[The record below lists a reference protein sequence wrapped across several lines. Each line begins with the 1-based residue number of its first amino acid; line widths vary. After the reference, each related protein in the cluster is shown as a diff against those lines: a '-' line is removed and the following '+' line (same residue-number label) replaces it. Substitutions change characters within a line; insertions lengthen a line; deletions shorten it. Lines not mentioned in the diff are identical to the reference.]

1 MECWEDQMKSIM
13 YAMRL
18 YYFSGRNIRKL
29 DNAYE
34 CLESYTGV
42 LYKVDTR
49 EYLLWFLLWPF
60 TVLN

>member
-1 MECWEDQMKSIM
+1 MKSIM

-34 CLESYTGV
+34 CWESYTGFSTKWTPGNIYFDFRCGP
-42 LYKVDTR
+42 L
-49 EYLLWFLLWPF
+49 PF
-60 TVLN
+60 